1 MYIALMQL
9 NFDMRYNLRSNLWPI
24 VWAYLKSYLSL
35 DKRLEKD
42 PTDTRC
48 TVYGTGT
55 DTGAGTGTYT
65 DNDTDTRYGTGVLIL
80 ILVVKGISRLSDN
93 WKHVTPVMWLNCQR
107 WQFLALFPSFYLSIL
122 KVEKK
127 SKKQWCAGCWCFA
140 WGNVS
145 ALVDDFAS
153 NCGR

>member
-1 MYIALMQL
+1 M
-9 NFDMRYNLRSNLWPI
+9 
-24 VWAYLKSYLSL
+24 WAYLKSYLSL

-80 ILVVKGISRLSDN
+80 ILVVKGIFLSFNLKSRIKS
-93 WKHVTPVMWLNCQR
+93 QR
-107 WQFLALFPSFYLSIL
+107 SNGALAVDVLHEAMFLL
-122 KVEKK
+122 
-127 SKKQWCAGCWCFA
+127 
-140 WGNVS
+140 
-145 ALVDDFAS
+145 
-153 NCGR
+153 

>member
-1 MYIALMQL
+1 MYITLMQL

-93 WKHVTPVMWLNCQR
+93 WKHVTPVMWLYCQR

-127 SKKQWCAGCWCFA
+127 SKKQWSAGCWCFA